1 MAVSTPVRRYYA
13 DHIFPKM
20 GRDRV
25 PPNFA
30 PLGVERTGF
39 ATVEGCRARGK
50 NILEVALVASGE
62 RASGERVDDIRMGC
76 GLCNPAMYV
85 AADIVADWARGR
97 PLDEILAVGTLDA
110 EALGPFFEVLSPGE
124 RPEDAREKFQY
135 VLFAVQN
142 AVRDHQGLAAEPE
155 PDIPE
160 PQGREPWDVTDD

>member
-1 MAVSTPVRRYYA
+1 MAVSAPVRRYYA
-13 DHIFPKM
+13 EHIFPQM

-30 PLGVERTGF
+30 PLEGEPTGF

-50 NILEVALVASGE
+50 NILEVGLVASEG
-62 RASGERVDDIRMGC
+62 RVDDIRMGC

-97 PLDEILAVGTLDA
+97 PCAEILALDLLDPD
-110 EALGPFFEVLSPGE
+110 ALVPLFERLGADQ

-142 AVRDHQGLAAEPE
+142 AVRDHQGLAPEPE
-155 PDIPE
+155 PDITE
-160 PQGREPWDVTDD
+160 PADREPWDVTTD

>member
-1 MAVSTPVRRYYA
+1 VAVSSPVRRYYA
-13 DHIFPKM
+13 EHIFPKM
-20 GRDRV
+20 GRTRV

-30 PLGVERTGF
+30 PLDVEATGF

-50 NILEVALVASGE
+50 NILEVGLVGTPD
-62 RASGERVDDIRMGC
+62 RVEDIRMGC

-97 PLDEILAVGTLDA
+97 LFEEILARSPLDTRSL
-110 EALGPFFEVLSPGE
+110 EPFFEALSPGA

-142 AVRDHQGLAAEPE
+142 AVRDHVGLAPEPE

-160 PQGREPWDVTDD
+160 PADREPWDVIDD

>member
-13 DHIFPKM
+13 EHIFAKM

-30 PLGVERTGF
+30 PLDREPTGF

-50 NILEVALVASGE
+50 NILEVTLVASEG
-62 RASGERVDDIRMGC
+62 RVEEIRMGC

-85 AADIVADWARGR
+85 AADIVANWARGR
-97 PLDEILAVGTLDA
+97 ALDQILAPSPLEPAALDA
-110 EALGPFFEVLSPGE
+110 FFAILGDAE

-142 AVRDHQGLAAEPE
+142 AVRDHLGLALEPE

-160 PQGREPWDVTDD
+160 PADREPWDLTDD

>member
-1 MAVSTPVRRYYA
+1 MAVSAPVRQYYA
-13 DHIFPKM
+13 ERIFAQM

-25 PPNFA
+25 PANFA
-30 PLGVERTGF
+30 PLEGERTGF

-50 NILEVALVASGE
+50 NILEVSLRAADGVVA
-62 RASGERVDDIRMGC
+62 DIRMGC

-85 AADIVADWARGR
+85 AADIGADWARGR
-97 PLDEILAVGTLDA
+97 SLEAILVEDPLRPDTLDPFF
-110 EALGPFFEVLSPGE
+110 EALGGSA

-142 AVRDHQGLAAEPE
+142 AVRDSLGVAPEPE

-160 PQGREPWDVTDD
+160 PAEREPW